1 MDTTLLLTAA
11 ILAFAAAVQM
21 ASGFG
26 FALVA
31 TPLLAVTTGAHEAVL
46 LTLLSAPAFNAWQAH
61 EGRRDRDNGVVVRL
75 LAGAVAGLPVGYVVY
90 RVTEPRELTAIIG
103 VLVVVA
109 AATLAV
115 RRPPLQASAVVD
127 LAAGALVGALTTSTG
142 TNGPP
147 AVVLLQARR
156 LSPEAFRGTLTTVFL
171 VADVAAVAVFLVSGD
186 LDLDV
191 AMVAVW
197 SAPALVA
204 GALVGRWCRTLL
216 SPAAF
221 RVAVLVLLAGTG
233 AGAVVTALV

>member
-11 ILAFAAAVQM
+11 ILGFAAAVQM

-31 TPLLAVTTGAHEAVL
+31 TPLLAITAGAHHAVL
-46 LTLLSAPAFNAWQAH
+46 LTLLSALAFNAWQAH
-61 EGRRDRDNGVVVRL
+61 EGRRDRDTGVVVRL

-115 RRPPLQASAVVD
+115 RRPQTGGSVVAD
-127 LAAGALVGALTTSTG
+127 LTAGVLVGALTTSTG

-147 AVVLLQARR
+147 AVVLLQTRR
-156 LSPEAFRGTLTTVFL
+156 LSPEAFRATLTTVFL
-171 VADVAAVAVFLVSGD
+171 VADVAAVAVFTASGD
-186 LDLDV
+186 LDLEV
-191 AMVAVW
+191 AGVAAW
-197 SAPALVA
+197 CAPALLA

-216 SPAAF
+216 SPEAF

-233 AGAVVTALV
+233 VGAVVTALV